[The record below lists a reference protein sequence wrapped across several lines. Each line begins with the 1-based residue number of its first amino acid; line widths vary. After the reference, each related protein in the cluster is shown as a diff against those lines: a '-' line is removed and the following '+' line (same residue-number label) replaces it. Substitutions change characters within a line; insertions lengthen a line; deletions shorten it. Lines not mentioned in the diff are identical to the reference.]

1 MLGPCAFFALH
12 KEKRREEV
20 ELELSSNVGTNI
32 K

>member
-12 KEKRREEV
+12 KEKRIEEI
-20 ELELSSNVGTNI
+20 ELELSSNVGTNT